1 MRVRANTASGG
12 GGGTNSITFNLCP
25 NVANGRVWTNGLV
38 LSTSDISHFKSTG
51 AASAYANVGYLDAL
65 PTGETTAPS
74 LINPVSLA
82 SADFDVDTTHP
93 YLCACG
99 TIANFSAPVYEI
111 TLTF

>member
-1 MRVRANTASGG
+1 MRVRANNASGG
-12 GGGTNSITFNLCP
+12 GGGTNSITFNFCP
-25 NVANGRVWTNGLV
+25 NVASSRVWTNGLF
-38 LSTSDISHFKSTG
+38 LDTSNISHFKSTG

-65 PTGETTAPS
+65 PTGETTAPA

-99 TIANFSAPVYEI
+99 TTANFTPQLYEV